1 MHPEDARGRG
11 APRKMDAKTATLAML
26 IYNCKNY
33 SYKALG
39 YMFGVKESTMCDNC
53 HEVEI
58 ALHGDLTGRLFCMMS
73 PDRIQEH
80 IPASW
85 KEHFPG
91 AFCAGD
97 GMPVAAKM
105 SEFLGAEAHVLCVQ
119 GRPHLLGGVV

>member
-1 MHPEDARGRG
+1 MHHEDARGRG

-33 SYKALG
+33 SYNALG

-58 ALHGDLTGRLFCMMS
+58 ALHGDLTGRLFCMMP
-73 PDRIQEH
+73 PDRIQGH

-85 KEHFPG
+85 KKHFPG

-97 GMPVAAKM
+97 GMPVPAKM
-105 SEFLGAEAHVLCVQ
+105 RESFLVPSGTSTSL
-119 GRPHLLGGVV
+119 R